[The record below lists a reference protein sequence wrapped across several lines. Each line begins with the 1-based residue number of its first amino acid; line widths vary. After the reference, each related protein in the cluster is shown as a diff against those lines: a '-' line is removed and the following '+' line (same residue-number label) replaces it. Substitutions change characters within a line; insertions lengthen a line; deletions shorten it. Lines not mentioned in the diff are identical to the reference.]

1 MKATELLKQDHDEV
15 EELFERFESAG
26 DGEKLS
32 IAQKIF
38 SELELHTQI
47 EEDIFYPAI
56 RSEVPDTEDEVK
68 EGLEEH
74 HVAKQLIQELQAMQP
89 SDEQYEAKMTVLKE
103 NVLHHVEEE
112 EGEMFPEVE
121 KGLGN
126 ERLAALGQEMMRAKG
141 MDPSSMPT
149 PAGGTPAVSVDELV
163 DLTKDELYA
172 KAQEL
177 DISGR
182 SDMNKDQLIEAIR
195 SNGG

>member
-15 EELFERFESAG
+15 EELFERFESAEG
-26 DGEKLS
+26 GEKLS
-32 IAQKIF
+32 IAQEIF
-38 SELELHTQI
+38 QELELHTQL

-74 HVAKQLIQELQAMQP
+74 HVAKQLIQELQGMQP

-126 ERLAALGQEMMRAKG
+126 ERLTALGEEMMRAKG
-141 MDPSSMPT
+141 MDPSAT
-149 PAGGTPAVSVDELV
+149 PATGTPAVSADELV
-163 DLTKDELYA
+163 DLTRDELYA